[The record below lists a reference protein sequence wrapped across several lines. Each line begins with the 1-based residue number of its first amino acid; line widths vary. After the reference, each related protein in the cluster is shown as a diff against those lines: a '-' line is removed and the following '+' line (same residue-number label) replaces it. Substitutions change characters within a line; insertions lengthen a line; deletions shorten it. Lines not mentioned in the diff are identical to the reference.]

1 MQIQN
6 KLALL
11 LTTLFVV
18 GCAGNAANFDLQTQT
33 VAYKELETIQAPE
46 GDPVIIA
53 VYDFM
58 DMTGQKKP
66 GGQYASMSSAVT
78 QGSYQILIKALQD
91 AGKGKWFRVVERASL
106 AALLQERKLIRTTR
120 QMSDGEAAE
129 PLPALLF
136 AGAYVTGGIIGYD
149 SDVVSGGAGARVLG
163 IGVHKEYRQ
172 DIISI
177 VLRLINVQTGEVII
191 STVIEKTI
199 FSTSTGGDV
208 FKYADAGTM
217 LVEIEAGYAVNE
229 PVTYAVRKAIEAG
242 VVELIKRGEE
252 KELWKYD
259 GPSEAELLVIA
270 EEQAKQDELDILE
283 AELKAE
289 EEQQLKEEQ
298 EKLKQELDELLEEE
312 STDENN
318 NEVSADPVSINHH
331 N

>member
-1 MQIQN
+1 MVRHHLTAAS
-6 KLALL
+6 LA
-11 LTTLFVV
+11 
-18 GCAGNAANFDLQTQT
+18 
-33 VAYKELETIQAPE
+33 
-46 GDPVIIA
+46 VIILLSSCAQIPRYTEDPTICNPDMWGDQYNHNVVEWVKASGRVFKKAMPYICVDVPEIINMPSYFQLLDIPPADKKPVVA
-53 VYDFM
+53 VYKFQDL
-58 DMTGQKKP
+58 TGQRKALD
-66 GGQYASMSSAVT
+66 GIASFSTAVT
-78 QGSYQILIKALQD
+78 QGADAMLIDALKS
-91 AGKGKWFRVVERASL
+91 AGGGTWFRVVERASL

-120 QMSDGEAAE
+120 QMSDGEEAE

-136 AGAYVTGGIIGYD
+136 AGAYVTGGIVGYD

-259 GPSEAELLVIA
+259 GLREAALLVIA
-270 EEQAKQDELDILE
+270 EEQA
-283 AELKAE
+283 
-289 EEQQLKEEQ
+289 
-298 EKLKQELDELLEEE
+298 
-312 STDENN
+312 
-318 NEVSADPVSINHH
+318 
-331 N
+331 

>member
-1 MQIQN
+1 
-6 KLALL
+6 
-11 LTTLFVV
+11 
-18 GCAGNAANFDLQTQT
+18 
-33 VAYKELETIQAPE
+33 
-46 GDPVIIA
+46 
-53 VYDFM
+53 
-58 DMTGQKKP
+58 
-66 GGQYASMSSAVT
+66 
-78 QGSYQILIKALQD
+78 
-91 AGKGKWFRVVERASL
+91 
-106 AALLQERKLIRTTR
+106 
-120 QMSDGEAAE
+120 MSDGEEAE

-136 AGAYVTGGIIGYD
+136 AGAYVTGGIVGYD

-163 IGVHKEYRQ
+163 IGIHKEYRQ

-259 GPSEAELLVIA
+259 GPSEAELLAIA

-289 EEQQLKEEQ
+289 EEQQIKEEQ

-331 N
+331 D

>member
-18 GCAGNAANFDLQTQT
+18 GCAGNATNFDVQTQT

-136 AGAYVTGGIIGYD
+136 AGAYVTGGIVGYD

>member
-18 GCAGNAANFDLQTQT
+18 GCAGNAANFDVQTQT

>member
-46 GDPVIIA
+46 GDPIIIA

-91 AGKGKWFRVVERASL
+91 AGQGKWFRVVERASL

-120 QMSDGEAAE
+120 QMAEGEEAE

-136 AGAYVTGGIIGYD
+136 AGAYVTGGIVGYD

-199 FSTSTGGDV
+199 FSTSSGADV

-217 LVEIEAGYAVNE
+217 LVEIEAGYAINE

-259 GPSEAELLVIA
+259 GPSEAELLAIA

-289 EEQQLKEEQ
+289 EEQQIKEEQ

-331 N
+331 D

>member
-120 QMSDGEAAE
+120 QMSDGESAE

-136 AGAYVTGGIIGYD
+136 AGAYVTGGIVGYD

>member
-18 GCAGNAANFDLQTQT
+18 GCAGNAANFDVQTKT

-136 AGAYVTGGIIGYD
+136 AGAYVTGGIVGYD

>member
-18 GCAGNAANFDLQTQT
+18 GCAGNATNFDVQTQT

-259 GPSEAELLVIA
+259 GPTEAELLVIA

>member
-136 AGAYVTGGIIGYD
+136 AGAYVTGGIVGYD

>member
-1 MQIQN
+1 M
-6 KLALL
+6 
-11 LTTLFVV
+11 
-18 GCAGNAANFDLQTQT
+18 C
-33 VAYKELETIQAPE
+33 
-46 GDPVIIA
+46 
-53 VYDFM
+53 
-58 DMTGQKKP
+58 
-66 GGQYASMSSAVT
+66 
-78 QGSYQILIKALQD
+78 
-91 AGKGKWFRVVERASL
+91 
-106 AALLQERKLIRTTR
+106 IRDR
-120 QMSDGEAAE
+120 
-129 PLPALLF
+129 
-136 AGAYVTGGIIGYD
+136 
-149 SDVVSGGAGARVLG
+149 
-163 IGVHKEYRQ
+163 
-172 DIISI
+172 
-177 VLRLINVQTGEVII
+177 VII

-259 GPSEAELLVIA
+259 GPTEAELLVIA

-289 EEQQLKEEQ
+289 EEQQIKEEQ

-331 N
+331 D

>member
-18 GCAGNAANFDLQTQT
+18 GCAGNATNFDVQTQT

-136 AGAYVTGGIIGYD
+136 AGAYVTGGIVGYD

-259 GPSEAELLVIA
+259 GPTEAELLVIA

>member
-120 QMSDGEAAE
+120 QMSDGEEAE

-136 AGAYVTGGIIGYD
+136 AGAYVTGGIVGYD

-217 LVEIEAGYAVNE
+217 LVEIEAGYAV
-229 PVTYAVRKAIEAG
+229 
-242 VVELIKRGEE
+242 
-252 KELWKYD
+252 
-259 GPSEAELLVIA
+259 ELLVIA

-289 EEQQLKEEQ
+289 EEQQIKEEQ

-331 N
+331 D